1 MSKQEI
7 IELIHANEWLMDFIK
22 GNEGHVEFTIG
33 DVPVIVFK
41 GGTGV
46 ELYYRLPYNSSYDY
60 SSVVDFLKYAIPEIS
75 KEVEKYRDMNLMSE
89 DCIKPII
96 K

>member
-1 MSKQEI
+1 
-7 IELIHANEWLMDFIK
+7 MDFIK